1 MDYTSMAGGSA
12 PAATQVSQEKLQ
24 FTGSGT
30 EYFKIWI
37 VNLLLSM
44 VTLGIYSAWAKVRRL
59 QYFHRNT
66 VLAGSSF
73 DYHGKPLAILK
84 GRLLVVGFFVVY
96 NVLVSTVPM
105 VAGLMMLAFVI
116 AMPWIVRQALRFRAW
131 NTSYRNLRFHF
142 SGSVG
147 GAFGAFVARPMAGAL
162 TLGLGMPWAMQRQ
175 TAYKFNHIGYGQQFF
190 SMQASVGSFYLLAL
204 KALGWVLLLMGVL
217 VGGVVLAG
225 ADVLGN
231 KQMQVVLLGVGSLAF
246 YLGLFFVVMPF
257 VWSRFLNLVWGN
269 MSIGALRFS
278 STVRARGMLWIML
291 TNFLGMVCTLGLFWP
306 WAVVR
311 MMRYRIENLALENA
325 EALDGFVGQAAQESA
340 AAGDEAAEW
349 LDLDLGL

>member
-1 MDYTSMAGGSA
+1 MDYTTMAGVSA
-12 PAATQVSQEKLQ
+12 PAPMQVRQEKLE

-37 VNLLLSM
+37 VNLLLSI

-66 VLAGSSF
+66 VLAGSGF

-84 GRLLVVGFFVVY
+84 GRLLVVGFFIIY
-96 NVLVSTVPM
+96 NVLASFVPII
-105 VAGLMMLAFVI
+105 AGVMMLAFVT
-116 AMPWIVRQALRFRAW
+116 AMPWLVRQALRFRAW

-142 SGSVG
+142 SGSIE
-147 GAFGAFVARPMAGAL
+147 GALGAFVARPIAGVL
-162 TLGLGMPWAMQRQ
+162 TLGLGMPWVMQRQ
-175 TAYKFNHIGYGQQFF
+175 TRYKFNHLGYGQQSF

-204 KALGWVLLLMGVL
+204 KALGWMALLAGVL
-217 VGGVVLAG
+217 VGGFVLAG
-225 ADVLGN
+225 DAVLGN

-269 MSIGALRFS
+269 MSIGELRFS

-291 TNFLGMVCTLGLFWP
+291 TNFLGMIFTLGLFWP

-340 AAGDEAAEW
+340 ATGDEAAEW
-349 LDLDLGL
+349 LDLDLSL